1 MAQLAEDADVHDGNL
16 SNRMLTIAN
25 DIIAMEKILAEF
37 YDQKQNETTIN
48 MTLLDMSRKYSV
60 HQKI

>member
-1 MAQLAEDADVHDGNL
+1 LAQLAEDADVHDGNL

>member
-1 MAQLAEDADVHDGNL
+1 LAQLAEDADVHDENL